1 MTTFR
6 ELQKEINERKPGW
19 VRRSSRRID
28 DILAGP
34 EDDVLLALWCGL
46 ILLLVCVVGWLD
58 A

>member
-1 MTTFR
+1 MKIS
-6 ELQKEINERKPGW
+6 ELRNEINGRKPGW

-34 EDDVLLALWCGL
+34 ENDVLLALWCGL
-46 ILLLVCVVGWLD
+46 MVLVVCVAGWLD

>member
-1 MTTFR
+1 MRLTALR
-6 ELQKEINERKPGW
+6 NEINGRKPGW

-46 ILLLVCVVGWLD
+46 MLLVVCVAGWLD